1 MYLRRSKNKYRN
13 NPIVIDGIRFDSTKE
28 GHRWCEL
35 QTLQKAGVI
44 SELQRQVKFE
54 LQPAFYHNGK
64 KIRPIQYIADF
75 VYNDESKQQIVEDVK
90 GVKTQE
96 YKLKKKMMQYIYGID
111 IKEV

>member
-1 MYLRRSKNKYRN
+1 MRIRRSKNKYRN
-13 NPIVIDGIRFDSTKE
+13 NPIIIDGIRFDSTKE

-44 SELQRQVKFE
+44 SDLQRQVKYE
-54 LQPAFYHNGK
+54 LQPAFYFQGR

-75 VYNDESKQQIVEDVK
+75 VYWEGDNEIVEDVK

-96 YKLKKKMMQYIYGID
+96 YKLKKKMMQYIYDID

>member
-1 MYLRRSKNKYRN
+1 MRLPRKRNKYRN
-13 NPIVIDGIRFDSTKE
+13 NPMIIDGIRFDSTKE

-44 SELQRQVKFE
+44 SDLQRQVKYE
-54 LQPAFYHNGK
+54 LQPAFYFQGK
-64 KIRPIQYIADF
+64 KIRPIQYVADF
-75 VYNDESKQQIVEDVK
+75 TYYEGGEHIVEDVK

>member
-13 NPIVIDGIRFDSTKE
+13 NPIIIDGIRFDSTKE

-44 SELQRQVKFE
+44 SDLQRQVKFE
-54 LQPAFYHNGK
+54 LQPAFYFKGS
-64 KIRPIQYIADF
+64 KIRPIQYVADF
-75 VYNDESKQQIVEDVK
+75 VYTESGEQIVEDVK

-111 IKEV
+111 IHEI

>member
-1 MYLRRSKNKYRN
+1 MRIRRSRNKYRN
-13 NPIVIDGIRFDSTKE
+13 NPIIIDGIRFDSTKE
-28 GHRWCEL
+28 GYRWCEL

-54 LQPAFYHNGK
+54 LQPDFYFKGK
-64 KIRPIQYIADF
+64 KERAINYIADF
-75 VYNDESKQQIVEDVK
+75 TYYENGEYIVEDVK

>member
-1 MYLRRSKNKYRN
+1 MAWRRSRNKYRN
-13 NPIVIDGIRFDSTKE
+13 NPMIIDGIRFDSTKE

-44 SELQRQVKFE
+44 SDLQRQVKYE
-54 LQPAFYHNGK
+54 LQPAFYFQGK
-64 KIRPIQYIADF
+64 KIRPIQYVADF
-75 VYNDESKQQIVEDVK
+75 TYNEGGEHIVEDVK

>member
-13 NPIVIDGIRFDSTKE
+13 NPIIIDGIRFDSTKE

-44 SELQRQVKFE
+44 SDLQRQVKFE
-54 LQPAFYHNGK
+54 LQPAFYFQGK

-75 VYNDESKQQIVEDVK
+75 VYNEGKEQIVEDVK